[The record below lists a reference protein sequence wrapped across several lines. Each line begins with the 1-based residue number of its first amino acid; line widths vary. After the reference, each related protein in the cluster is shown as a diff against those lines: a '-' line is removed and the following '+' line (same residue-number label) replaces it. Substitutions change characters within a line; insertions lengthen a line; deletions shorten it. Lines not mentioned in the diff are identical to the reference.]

1 MLEKLLEKSLNKIQI
16 ILVNTSH
23 PGNIGSAARAMKT
36 MGLSQLVLVNP
47 ESFPDPKAIEMS
59 SHADDIVNSAR
70 VVSSLKEALEGC
82 SLAIGTSARM
92 RSIDLRPLNPKEC
105 AEKLIEVIKRNGNNI
120 DLNKNNH
127 SKVALVFGRE
137 KTGLT
142 NEELLHCHYHV
153 MIPSNPE
160 YSSLNLAAAVQV
172 LCYELRVCAL
182 TGLTPHPSLPPQG
195 GKELELSDLEAQRP
209 NDSQKKSP
217 MDTPLATVDDIEKF
231 YAHLETLLAQLGFLK
246 KENPTLMPKVR
257 RIFNRIQLEKPEI
270 NILRGMLTAV
280 QRKEKL
286 KLKELQALQQLS

>member
-1 MLEKLLEKSLNKIQI
+1 MFQM
-16 ILVNTSH
+16 VTFCV
-23 PGNIGSAARAMKT
+23 GYFSA
-36 MGLSQLVLVNP
+36 
-47 ESFPDPKAIEMS
+47 
-59 SHADDIVNSAR
+59 IVAR
-70 VVSSLKEALEGC
+70 VIFTKLALYPPHNP
-82 SLAIGTSARM
+82 
-92 RSIDLRPLNPKEC
+92 RS
-105 AEKLIEVIKRNGNNI
+105 EVTTINNT
-120 DLNKNNH
+120 
-127 SKVALVFGRE
+127 KVALVFGRE

-182 TGLTPHPSLPPQG
+182 TESSHDKNKL
-195 GKELELSDLEAQRP
+195 
-209 NDSQKKSP
+209 N
-217 MDTPLATVDDIEKF
+217 TPLATVDDIEKF